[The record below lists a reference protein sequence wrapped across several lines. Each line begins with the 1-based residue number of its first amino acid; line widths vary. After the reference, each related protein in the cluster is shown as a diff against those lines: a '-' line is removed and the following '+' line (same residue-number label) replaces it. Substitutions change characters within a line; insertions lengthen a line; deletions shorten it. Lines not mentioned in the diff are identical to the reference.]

1 MTTNMGTADRTIRML
16 LALAIAALYLTRT
29 ISGTLAIVL
38 GLVALLFFVTSLLG
52 WCPGYLPF
60 GLSTRKASGGPPA
73 AQN

>member
-38 GLVALLFFVTSLLG
+38 GVIALLFFVTSLVG

-60 GLSTRKASGGPPA
+60 GLSTRKASGGRPA
-73 AQN
+73 A